1 MILARYILPLLLIFT
16 CYMNAEAQFNVSVN
30 YSLGYAPAENYNV
43 IIDNYNETQTTE
55 KIGLDNLHVLNG
67 IGMGARYRVGFAG
80 LEFTWTERFKR
91 STATGTDLEGAYT
104 YRRLGYR
111 YRTFGIGYT
120 TFLNDTWSF
129 GGSFNQDRFKITTE
143 TNSALINGL
152 VEESAYSSRF
162 FIGMTMK
169 AGDFLSISLQPFVW
183 IPWGDFDFKNLNDVI
198 NPNIPLENTK
208 ESFSQI
214 GVSLIFYNGQHY

>member
-1 MILARYILPLLLIFT
+1 MKLARYTLCLLFFCACSFGAI
-16 CYMNAEAQFNVSVN
+16 AQFNVSVN
-30 YSLGYAPAENYNV
+30 YNLGYAPAENYNL

-55 KIGLDNLHVLNG
+55 KVGLDNLHVLNG

-91 STATGTDLEGAYT
+91 SSATGTDLEGAYT

-120 TFLNDTWSF
+120 TFIDDTWSF

-143 TNSALINGL
+143 TDSDLINGL

-162 FIGMTMK
+162 FIGISGK
-169 AGDFLSISLQPFVW
+169 VGDFLSISLQPFVW
-183 IPWGDFDFKNLNDVI
+183 VPWGDFDFKNLNDVI
-198 NPNIPLENTK
+198 NPNIPLEDTK
-208 ESFSQI
+208 ENFSHI
-214 GVSLIFYNGQHY
+214 GISLIFYNGQHY